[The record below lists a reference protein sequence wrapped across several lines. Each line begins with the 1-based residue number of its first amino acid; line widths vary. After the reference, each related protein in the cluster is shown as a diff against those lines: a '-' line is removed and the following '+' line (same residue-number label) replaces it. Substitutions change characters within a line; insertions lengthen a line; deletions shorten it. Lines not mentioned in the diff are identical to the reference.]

1 MCRHDIT
8 IVHFNAING
17 EELIASELW
26 HSQRCIYLP
35 QATDNSFNNMITYPI
50 LVPTVTNS

>member
-26 HSQRCIYLP
+26 YSQRCIYLP